1 MGSSKRIDLDSE
13 GFSIGVIG
21 GAGPIAGT
29 TLCTMIF
36 KALQIKFKCK
46 NDGDFP
52 RLVLLNTP
60 FSNMLET
67 KAYQAELCSDAGNE
81 EKITQQLDDS
91 IKFLKRNNCNI
102 IAIACNTLHGYL
114 QDKHNDDITIINIV
128 KETLLYSKSRNNNN
142 SLLLCTAKSILKSV
156 YNVSEF
162 IRPDCNVQV
171 KIDNLIASI
180 LGDKELIE
188 AKNELQI
195 IIDLC
200 KIKNPEIDS
209 VILGCSELSVVNFNV
224 RDKLHY
230 SNIDVLCPLEIVS
243 NKLAGMF
250 INIKKAGKYN

>member
-102 IAIACNTLHGYL
+102 RGM
-114 QDKHNDDITIINIV
+114 TINGTKSYV
-128 KETLLYSKSRNNNN
+128 KENFHYLTL
-142 SLLLCTAKSILKSV
+142 SV
-156 YNVSEF
+156 SHL
-162 IRPDCNVQV
+162 VQTQAV
-171 KIDNLIASI
+171 R
-180 LGDKELIE
+180 
-188 AKNELQI
+188 KNI
-195 IIDLC
+195 Y
-200 KIKNPEIDS
+200 
-209 VILGCSELSVVNFNV
+209 LGC
-224 RDKLHY
+224 
-230 SNIDVLCPLEIVS
+230 
-243 NKLAGMF
+243 
-250 INIKKAGKYN
+250 